1 MTIQEFPTAARGR
14 SVRVLTDRVDLRT
27 IFVHEEA
34 FTQWLA
40 VEGWS
45 EFCASLGIDAVS
57 VKVIHQAVTAAGRIA
72 DVVAAA
78 DEDGHYSAVVEAQL
92 GAADHDHAR
101 RLVADYMGAFHP
113 GVGVLLA
120 ERWNESVEAILSNSL
135 RPILGVEAAAHRL
148 GDDDYVLMFT
158 VVHRHDPQGGLD
170 SVVGTGERLW
180 INDDVEFAALVV
192 SCCERGV
199 TTVPAIIRDLHHRG
213 IQAGGKRVLRFIPEE
228 YLPAGVKR
236 PTDPN
241 ERRYIP
247 HDDEFRQAV
256 LNAAGETGL
265 TKVWQIRNALNDR
278 LIQASHRRIATVLG
292 LDGDSGEWDAANAL
306 RRINEEATLAPTLE
320 EQRAGSGAYLDA
332 PLDGVE

>member
-1 MTIQEFPTAARGR
+1 MR

-34 FTQWLA
+34 FTHWLA
-40 VEGWS
+40 AEGWS

-57 VKVIHQAVTAAGRIA
+57 VRVIHQASTAAGRIA

-92 GAADHDHAR
+92 GIADHDHAR
-101 RLVADYMGAFHP
+101 RLVADYMGSFHP

-158 VVHRHDPQGGLD
+158 VVHRHDPQGGLVAA
-170 SVVGTGERLW
+170 SGAGERSW
-180 INDDVEFAALVV
+180 ISDGAEFAALVAD
-192 SCCERGV
+192 SCQRGV
-199 TTVPAIIRDLHHRG
+199 TSVPAIIRDLHLRG
-213 IQAGGKRVLRFIPEE
+213 IQAGPTRVLRVIPDEF
-228 YLPAGVKR
+228 LPPGVTR

-241 ERRYIP
+241 ERQYIP
-247 HDDEFRQAV
+247 QDGDFRQAV
-256 LNAAGETGL
+256 LDVARETGL
-265 TKVWQIRNALNDR
+265 TKVWQIRRALNDR
-278 LIQASHRRIATVLG
+278 LVQASQHRIATALG
-292 LDGDSGEWDAANAL
+292 LEGDPEEWDVATAL
-306 RRINEEATLAPTLE
+306 QRINTEEELSPALSDYPLGTNTP
-320 EQRAGSGAYLDA
+320 RAS
-332 PLDGVE
+332 